1 MKDTNKEIQEEA
13 IFNSPLGV
21 GGNIQDESNKVPLQ
35 GLGAKGSTAKYLRE
49 KLGGIPEQAKENLK
63 EFNRIKKLMLEAL
76 KEQDLT
82 VIQMSEKINMPTDQV
97 VYYLMSLVKYGFVKT
112 GDVDDMDEYYTYK
125 LNK

>member
-1 MKDTNKEIQEEA
+1 MKDEKQDKDNTNAPLEAEIIIE
-13 IFNSPLGV
+13 
-21 GGNIQDESNKVPLQ
+21 
-35 GLGAKGSTAKYLRE
+35 KGKTAKYLRE

-63 EFNRIKKLMLEAL
+63 EYNGIKRKLLDAL
-76 KEQDLT
+76 KDQDLT
-82 VIQMSEKINMPTDQV
+82 IKQLTEKLSMPSDEV

>member
-1 MKDTNKEIQEEA
+1 MNNKNIQDETNSVPVQGIGVT
-13 IFNSPLGV
+13 NSPLGA
-21 GGNIQDESNKVPLQ
+21 G
-35 GLGAKGSTAKYLRE
+35 GSTAKYLRE

-63 EFNRIKKLMLEAL
+63 EFNGIKRQMLDAL

-82 VIQMSEKINMPTDQV
+82 VKQMSEKINMPTDQV

-112 GDVDDMDEYYTYK
+112 GEIDDMDEYFTYK